1 MIGSWLHRYPRL
13 FDVSLVVLLLVLGLG
28 AVLRNAHGAAAAA
41 LVVCETLP
49 LLVRRRWPVAVAAV
63 AAAASIAM
71 IALGVWVVPLQLG
84 VALYTLPAIREGRSR
99 RAVAAAAIVAVAIAE
114 LASARLEVGVGAA
127 RVVFLIAAA
136 LLGDSIGSRRAYVR
150 EIEEKA

>member
-1 MIGSWLHRYPRL
+1 MIWSWLHRNPRL
-13 FDVSLVVLLLVLGLG
+13 LDVSLVVLLLVLGLG

-84 VALYTLPAIREGRSR
+84 VALYTLTAIREGRSR
-99 RAVAAAAIVAVAIAE
+99 RAVAAAAIVAVAIE
-114 LASARLEVGVGAA
+114 SSPPRGW
-127 RVVFLIAAA
+127 
-136 LLGDSIGSRRAYVR
+136 S
-150 EIEEKA
+150 